1 MNRMNKTIL
10 PAPVRKSVRV
20 GAPPERA
27 FAVFTAGVGR
37 WWPKSHHI
45 GAADLDAIVIEP
57 KAGGRWY
64 ERGVDGTQCEVG
76 KVLVWEPP
84 ARLVLCWQLSADWK
98 FDPNL
103 MTEVEV
109 RFIPDGANATRV
121 ELEHRNLDRFGDRAD
136 VVRKSIDAPEGWSGL
151 LQLFKQ
157 AAEQSEE

>member
-1 MNRMNKTIL
+1 MNRTIM

-27 FAVFTAGVGR
+27 FEAFTAGVGR
-37 WWPKSHHI
+37 WWPKTHHI
-45 GAADLDAIVIEP
+45 GASDLDTQVIEP

-64 ERGVDGTQCEVG
+64 ERGVDGVECALG

-84 ARLVLCWQLSADWK
+84 ARLVLGWQLTPDWK
-98 FDPNL
+98 FDPDL

-109 RFIPDGANATRV
+109 RFIPNGPKATLV

-136 VVRKSIDAPEGWSGL
+136 AFRRQIDSPEGWGGI
-151 LQLFKQ
+151 LQLFAQ
-157 AAEQSEE
+157 TAEQV